1 MRRGKPGERKL
12 AKHQDVQSALPIG
25 TLPSPPGKTYSH
37 SASQTL
43 PAIPDAPRVEATE
56 NIVSGNAIAFEE
68 AREENAQLKSYI
80 HTLSDRLSAANAE
93 VQSIRHS
100 ARAADQHKNNFSMQR
115 DLRYEVSYLRD
126 RIDKMRS
133 QQQRLVNV
141 TGASSLGPSD
151 VDIREAFALIHDE
164 IQDASSSIDIRR
176 DMEINVQ
183 ALVQNESLNNWA
195 QHLGYES
202 LGGLV
207 SSLPENGMSELEVVG
222 SLAAVGICQLVFQ
235 SSFPDCLARESPL
248 LDQYRTAILTQ
259 G

>member
-1 MRRGKPGERKL
+1 MGSKSGKRNMT
-12 AKHQDVQSALPIG
+12 KHQDVQPA
-25 TLPSPPGKTYSH
+25 LPSPPYKTYSH
-37 SASQTL
+37 SASQTTL
-43 PAIPDAPRVEATE
+43 PAASDAPRVEATE
-56 NIVSGNAIAFEE
+56 NLVLGNAIALNE

-100 ARAADQHKNNFSMQR
+100 ARAADQHKDNFSMQR

-126 RIDKMRS
+126 QIDKMRS
-133 QQQRLVNV
+133 QQQRFVNV

-164 IQDASSSIDIRR
+164 IQDACSSIDIRR

-183 ALVQNESLNNWA
+183 ALVQNESLDRWA

-207 SSLPENGMSELEVVG
+207 SSVSSVSGNEKSDLEIVG